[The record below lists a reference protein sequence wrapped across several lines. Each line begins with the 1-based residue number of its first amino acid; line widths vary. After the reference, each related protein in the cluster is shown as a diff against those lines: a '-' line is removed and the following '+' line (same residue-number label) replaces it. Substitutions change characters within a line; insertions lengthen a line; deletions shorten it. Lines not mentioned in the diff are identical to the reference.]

1 MDAVKFLKEH
11 KRICQIYCHSLTCT
25 ECPLEDC
32 NNGLGI
38 PCDTLFNEHPEAVVR
53 VVEEW
58 SKEHPIQTNGEKLKE
73 VFGIK
78 NGIRYYSNGTGTDRG
93 CYMSGD
99 WLDAPYEPPK
109 GEDDGKL

>member
-58 SKEHPIQTNGEKLKE
+58 SKAHPIQTNMDKLKE
-73 VFGIK
+73 VFGVANLANMFYQDGNEYCLRIHWF
-78 NGIRYYSNGTGTDRG
+78 D
-93 CYMSGD
+93 M
-99 WLDAPYEPPK
+99 PYEAPK
-109 GEDDGKL
+109 GADNG

>member
-38 PCDTLFNEHPEAVVR
+38 PCDTLFNEHPDVVVR

-58 SKEHPIQTNGEKLKE
+58 SKAHPIQTNAQKFAE
-73 VFGIK
+73 VFGTPFRI
-78 NGIRYYSNGTGTDRG
+78 
-93 CYMSGD
+93 CA
-99 WLDAPYEPPK
+99 LDYANDYGEWANAPYEPPK
-109 GEDDGKL
+109 GEAK